1 MRHAN
6 IPAEPKSKRMT
17 ALLKSLVPA
26 LLLASSAVAGVA
38 AAELEGL
45 EEELPLAVEDA
56 SPVDKGTIELSGAL
70 QYQRLRSGEANEGR
84 HEYAF
89 VPRIKAGITRDFELS
104 FAAPY
109 RFGNAPETSQ
119 GDMSIEGLY
128 QLRDE
133 DGRLPALAISAGLE
147 RPYGAASGGTEV
159 MFKGLMSKSLGSANA
174 ADPVR
179 IHINVA
185 LHHNLHPE
193 ATERNNRYFAGIAY
207 SQTMNENSLLA
218 ASVSREQERQR
229 GQASNMAELG
239 LRWKASENTVL
250 STGVGHGLNHDAPR
264 WRFTVGVQRSVD
276 GVFGKL

>member
-1 MRHAN
+1 MGTLS
-6 IPAEPKSKRMT
+6 KSV
-17 ALLKSLVPA
+17 LV
-26 LLLASSAVAGVA
+26 LVLASAAIASSA

-45 EEELPLAVEDA
+45 EEELPLSVEDA
-56 SPVDKGTIELSGAL
+56 SPVDKGSIEVSGAL
-70 QYQRLRSGEANEGR
+70 RYQRMRSGNADEGR
-84 HEYAF
+84 HEYTF
-89 VPRIKAGITRDFELS
+89 VPRIKSGVTRDFELS

-119 GDMSIEGLY
+119 GDASIEGLY

-133 DGRLPALAISAGLE
+133 DGRLPALAVSAGLE

-159 MFKGLMSKSLGSANA
+159 MLKGLMSKSLGSANA
-174 ADPVR
+174 AESGR
-179 IHINVA
+179 IHFNVA

-207 SQTMNENSLLA
+207 SQAMNENSLLA

-264 WRFTVGVQRSVD
+264 WRFTVGVQRSVG